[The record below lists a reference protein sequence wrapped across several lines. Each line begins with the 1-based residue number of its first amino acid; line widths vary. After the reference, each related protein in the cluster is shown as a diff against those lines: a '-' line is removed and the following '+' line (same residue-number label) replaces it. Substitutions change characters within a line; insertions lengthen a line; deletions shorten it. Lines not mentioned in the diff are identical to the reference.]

1 MKFLF
6 LLLPFLIQDPGPED
20 KVRRIEQAIDWLS
33 ESDSDLRQAG
43 RKILLQAG
51 PEAIPFL
58 EGRITKKGLDA
69 IYEVLQVL
77 QARSGPES
85 TRWVEEDELPRED
98 DFKKA
103 LPKVPKRQVD
113 QYIFSKYY
121 EAWSH
126 AKSGNFQRAIS
137 VADALLL
144 LEPKSRYRQKIREL
158 RRYCDHRLTQE
169 TLCEARIIPSKTVA
183 LRGEKLECL
192 LQIRNRRQ
200 KEIQFN
206 FGAEGQGFAIINQ
219 TVRVPALRG
228 DEHQFNQSHQ
238 VHFENEI
245 PIAVEAQWEHTFLVD
260 TGSELNLSDDLQ
272 VITLQGWMLPQK
284 IQLGAGSM
292 TKRIIFE
299 PAEIK
304 VVSKKYEPDLADPLA
319 GLRRAID
326 SGTVNDVFVLAH
338 LLEGEQKEVGI
349 GLLIEQ
355 LSTAKTTSGSTFL
368 IQLLTFLTG
377 EKIGPRAEKWV
388 KWWKERK
395 NKKESK

>member
-1 MKFLF
+1 MKLLF
-6 LLLPFLIQDPGPED
+6 LLIPILIQDPDPQD

-33 ESDSDLRQAG
+33 ESDPDLRQAG
-43 RKILLQAG
+43 RKILFESG

-69 IYEVLQVL
+69 IYEVLQIL

-85 TRWVEEDELPRED
+85 TRWVEEEELPLEE

-144 LEPKSRYRQKIREL
+144 LEPKSRYRQKIGEL

-169 TLCEARIIPSKTVA
+169 TLCKAQIIPSKRIA
-183 LRGEKLECL
+183 IRGEKLECL
-192 LQIRNRRQ
+192 LQIQNRRQ

-206 FGAEGQGFAIINQ
+206 FGAGGQGFAVINQ

-228 DEHQFNQSHQ
+228 DEHQSNQSHQ
-238 VHFENEI
+238 VRFENEI

-260 TGSELNLSDDLQ
+260 TGSELNISEDLQ

-284 IQLGAGSM
+284 IKLGAGSM

-299 PAEIK
+299 PAEIM
-304 VVSKKYEPDLADPLA
+304 VVSKKYEPDLTDPLA

-326 SGTVNDVFVLAH
+326 SGTVNDVFVLSH

-355 LSTAKTTSGSTFL
+355 LVTAKTTSGTTFL
-368 IQLLTFLTG
+368 TQLLTFLTG
-377 EKIGPRAEKWV
+377 EKLGSRGEKWV
-388 KWWKERK
+388 KWWNERK